1 MLLQNSNV
9 VDGQL
14 QLNMNQVI
22 IFAWNYLLWAFALG
36 WVYQLTSRYSLE
48 AATWKK
54 EALPLLLV
62 MLMIAGV
69 QLVISNLLYYFTL
82 TLIRDFAW
90 GEMIQ
95 GLSGV
100 LLKAYASR
108 LIDLLVIIGILRA
121 LSNSRKL
128 NEQKLAVSEL
138 QSILTETRLEALRM
152 QLNPHFLFNSLHA
165 IHSMIGYDNEKARA
179 MLLKISSLL
188 RKILEMGEKQR
199 VPLSEELGYLRD
211 YLDIEQERFHD
222 RLEINYNIP
231 DELLTVLVP
240 SLLLQPLAEN
250 ALKHGI
256 SQLEGAGEIN
266 IKVATE
272 TENELLISIDNTI
285 NETQTSEAASLGIG
299 LKNLTKR
306 LIQLYDDQYSLSAL
320 PAGNRFIVTIKIPI
334 QYED

>member
-1 MLLQNSNV
+1 
-9 VDGQL
+9 
-14 QLNMNQVI
+14 
-22 IFAWNYLLWAFALG
+22 
-36 WVYQLTSRYSLE
+36 
-48 AATWKK
+48 
-54 EALPLLLV
+54 
-62 MLMIAGV
+62 
-69 QLVISNLLYYFTL
+69 
-82 TLIRDFAW
+82 
-90 GEMIQ
+90 
-95 GLSGV
+95 
-100 LLKAYASR
+100 
-108 LIDLLVIIGILRA
+108 
-121 LSNSRKL
+121 
-128 NEQKLAVSEL
+128 
-138 QSILTETRLEALRM
+138 
-152 QLNPHFLFNSLHA
+152 
-165 IHSMIGYDNEKARA
+165 
-179 MLLKISSLL
+179 
-188 RKILEMGEKQR
+188 MGEKQR

-231 DELLTVLVP
+231 DELLIVLVP